1 MIVRHHSQVYCCR
14 MEKDTWQRLQ
24 TALYALASSRSE
36 VRAGLLER
44 LGDGDP
50 AFRAELE
57 SLIRQFDSDPDFL
70 EQPLPVTVA
79 IGPESAL
86 GDDPLIGESLGA
98 WIIRSRIDRGGMG
111 AVYLGER
118 IGEDFSQYAAI
129 KVIAL
134 GMNSET
140 IINRFHAERR
150 ILAALN
156 HPNIASILDGG
167 VTGDGRPW
175 FAMHYLEGAS
185 AVDEYSDTHKLSVD
199 ERLRL
204 MIPICESVQFAHQNL
219 VIHRDIKPANI
230 LVTPQGVPV
239 LLDFGIAKLLHA
251 DDNLTD
257 ATGLFTPD
265 FASPEQLSGGMVTTA
280 TDVYQLGRLLF
291 QLLSGQRP
299 PLELHGEQS
308 DPRPPRPSE
317 CVVPE
322 HAHLR
327 GEKAEGL
334 RRKLRGDLDTICQ
347 QALHPEPQRRYRSA
361 EALADDLTR
370 WLHGQPVRARPD
382 TLAYRAGKFLLRNRW
397 SASFATALFLVAI
410 GFGVF
415 ASLTASRIA
424 EQSKALSLE
433 RDRAQA
439 TTNFLT
445 DLFSLADPTRA
456 ERDYTAAEM
465 LDRGL
470 ERLRQNESLSDTERN
485 AVLTAVGGVLQV
497 RGDHDRARDALAEAV
512 EISRR
517 GGTDRE
523 SHAGSLLELA
533 KAEYRLENYAGSEQL
548 ARDALDVLDGLSNAT
563 SDLHASAL
571 NQLAIALSD
580 QGRLEESAMMLERV
594 VEVRRLLP
602 GADMDQD
609 LAANWNNLG
618 MIYTDLGRLE
628 RAETAYDAS
637 LEIVE
642 RAFGTQHPY
651 AAFLLHARAE
661 LRELQGE
668 FVLAR
673 ADLQKALSIATNT
686 LGEDHPFVS
695 QARESLEQINDSQR

>member
-1 MIVRHHSQVYCCR
+1 
-14 MEKDTWQRLQ
+14 MEKDVWQRLQ
-24 TALYALASSRSE
+24 TALYALASSQSE

-70 EQPLPVTVA
+70 EQPLQATVA
-79 IGPESAL
+79 IGPESVL

-134 GMNSET
+134 GMNSEA

-185 AVDEYSDTHKLSVD
+185 AVDEYSDTYKLSVH

-265 FASPEQLSGGMVTTA
+265 FASPEQLTGGMVTTA
-280 TDVYQLGRLLF
+280 TDVYQLGSLLF
-291 QLLSGQRP
+291 QLLCGQRP
-299 PLELHGEQS
+299 PLKPHAEPSEL
-308 DPRPPRPSE
+308 RPPKPSE
-317 CVVPE
+317 HIVPE

-327 GEKAEGL
+327 GESVDGL
-334 RRKLRGDLDTICQ
+334 RRMLGGDLDTICQ

-370 WLHGQPVRARPD
+370 LLQGQPVRARPD
-382 TLAYRAGKFLLRNRW
+382 TLAYRTGKFLRRNRW
-397 SASFATALFLVAI
+397 SASFATALFVLAI

-415 ASLTASRIA
+415 ASLTAARIA
-424 EQSKALSLE
+424 EQSRAVSLE

-439 TTNFLT
+439 TTEFLT

-470 ERLRQNESLSDTERN
+470 ERLRENDSLNDSERN
-485 AVLTAVGGVLQV
+485 AVLTAVGSVLQV
-497 RGDHDRARDALAEAV
+497 RGDHDRARETLAAAV

-517 GGTDRE
+517 GGTDSE
-523 SHAGSLLELA
+523 SHVDSLLELA
-533 KAEYRLENYAGSEQL
+533 KAEYRLENYAGSERL
-548 ARDALDVLDGLSNAT
+548 AREALEVLDGITKAT
-563 SDLHASAL
+563 PDLRASAL
-571 NQLAIALSD
+571 NQIAVALSD
-580 QGRLEESAMMLERV
+580 QGRLEESAMMLEQV
-594 VEVRRLLP
+594 IAVRRSLP
-602 GADMDQD
+602 GAETDQD

-618 MIYTDLGRLE
+618 LVYADLGRLE
-628 RAETAYDAS
+628 QAETAYDAS
-637 LEIVE
+637 LKILE
-642 RAFGTQHPY
+642 RVFGPEHPY

-661 LRELQGE
+661 LHELQGDP
-668 FVLAR
+668 VLAR
-673 ADLQKALSIATNT
+673 TDLQEALRIATNT

-695 QARESLEQINDSQR
+695 QARESLAKTSESQQ